1 MPIETERK
9 FLVIGDDWKEKA
21 PSEYFSQGY
30 LSQDPERSVR
40 VRIAGDQ
47 AFLTIKG
54 MSQGISRQEF
64 EYPIPTD
71 DARELLSLCL
81 PSIITKTRYFVE
93 INGRQWE
100 VDEFHDD
107 NQGLV
112 IAEIE
117 LDNESDVVD
126 LPEWVGKEVS
136 DDRRY
141 YNVSLAKSPYS
152 KWIQH
157 IYP

>member
-9 FLVIGDDWKEKA
+9 FLVIGTDWKDGA
-21 PSEYFSQGY
+21 PSKDFSQAY

-64 EYPIPTD
+64 EYPIPVD
-71 DARELLSLCL
+71 DARQLLSLCL
-81 PSIITKTRYFVE
+81 PAIISKTRYFVE
-93 INGRQWE
+93 IDGRQWE

-117 LDNESDVVD
+117 LDNESDAVE
-126 LPEWVGKEVS
+126 LPKWVGKEVS

-141 YNVSLAKSPYS
+141 YNVSLAKFPYS
-152 KWIQH
+152 KWN
-157 IYP
+157 

>member
-1 MPIETERK
+1 MPTETERK
-9 FLVIGDDWKEKA
+9 FLVIGTDWKVGA
-21 PSEYFSQGY
+21 PGKEFSQGY

-54 MSQGISRQEF
+54 MSHGISRQEF
-64 EYPIPTD
+64 EYPIPRD
-71 DARELLSLCL
+71 DASELLSLCL
-81 PSIITKTRYFVE
+81 PAIISKTRYFVE
-93 INGRQWE
+93 INGHRWE
-100 VDEFHDD
+100 VDEFHGD

-117 LDNESDVVD
+117 LDNESDQVE
-126 LPEWVGKEVS
+126 LPQWIGKEVS
-136 DDRRY
+136 DDTRY

-152 KWIQH
+152 KWSK
-157 IYP
+157 